1 MRLLFV
7 RTRSRVQSDVHQSV
21 ECWSSVN
28 FTIAIYLTPRVRS
41 KNRIN
46 ADFQL
51 VYISKHFQYKIL
63 WPLGQLDTLSP
74 PVIIPKVVVPVKLR
88 LPDLAPSALPL
99 AFSVRIAVGLL

>member
-51 VYISKHFQYKIL
+51 VYNKQ
-63 WPLGQLDTLSP
+63 TL
-74 PVIIPKVVVPVKLR
+74 PVHDFVASGAARYVVATSHHTKSR
-88 LPDLAPSALPL
+88 RPS
-99 AFSVRIAVGLL
+99 